1 MSETMDHEM
10 LIVRLTESRQWDRLL
25 QAARDWLGD
34 DPEAYAAQFAAGNA
48 LIQLDRPK
56 EALPHLEQV
65 IVHQPSHVCTHRL
78 LATAHFDLGNH
89 QQADRSILEAIR
101 LGPND
106 FSNWY
111 ELARMCHLQH
121 DTPNAL
127 KWATRALELAPND
140 PDVVNLYAVCGGQLG
155 AMGNSTEAV
164 LAIDPEHALAH
175 NNLGTDHLN
184 AGDYRKAEE
193 CFRRALAIDPM
204 LRIARENLLHAVKH
218 RDTVYRVLCAPR
230 DFLRWITRKA
240 LGKKG
245 QKRNIA
251 VFAVGIVLW
260 ILVARFVLVASVL
273 WLVLGWP
280 MLKFYEFLVIGDLR
294 KKAGEIGTKRG
305 GFLGY
310 RRWPLGLRLAIFGA
324 GLAGFWIGAY
334 VLIGALDAE
343 SETRTA
349 TRVLLFIAVFT
360 AILVHKTSS
369 LIQQAFGRFR
379 SLRRERLLKK
389 TNTRSR

>member
-1 MSETMDHEM
+1 
-10 LIVRLTESRQWDRLL
+10 
-25 QAARDWLGD
+25 
-34 DPEAYAAQFAAGNA
+34 
-48 LIQLDRPK
+48 
-56 EALPHLEQV
+56 
-65 IVHQPSHVCTHRL
+65 
-78 LATAHFDLGNH
+78 
-89 QQADRSILEAIR
+89 
-101 LGPND
+101 
-106 FSNWY
+106 
-111 ELARMCHLQH
+111 
-121 DTPNAL
+121 
-127 KWATRALELAPND
+127 
-140 PDVVNLYAVCGGQLG
+140 
-155 AMGNSTEAV
+155 MG
-164 LAIDPEHALAH
+164 
-175 NNLGTDHLN
+175 DHLN

-204 LRIARENLLHAVKH
+204 LRIVRENLLHAVKH

-294 KKAGEIGTKRG
+294 KKAGEIGTRRG

-349 TRVLLFIAVFT
+349 TRVLLFVAVFT

>member
-1 MSETMDHEM
+1 MGDPMDHEM
-10 LIVRLTESRQWDRLL
+10 LIYRLTEGRQWDRLL

-48 LIQLDRPK
+48 LLQLDRPR

-65 IVHQPSHVCTHRL
+65 IVHRPNHVSTHRL

-89 QQADRSILEAIR
+89 QQADRSILEAIQ
-101 LGPND
+101 LSPND

-121 DTPNAL
+121 DAPNAL

-155 AMGNSTEAV
+155 AMVNPTEAV

-184 AGDYRKAEE
+184 AGDHRKAEE

-204 LRIARENLLHAVKH
+204 LRIARENLLLAVKR

-260 ILVARFVLVASVL
+260 ILVARFVFAATIL
-273 WLVLGWP
+273 WLLLGWP

-294 KKAGEIGTKRG
+294 KKAGEIGTQRG

-310 RRWPLGLRLAIFGA
+310 RRWPLGLRLGIFGA
-324 GLAGFWIGAY
+324 GLAGFWIGADA
-334 VLIGALDAE
+334 LIGSLDAE
-343 SETRTA
+343 PETRI
-349 TRVLLFIAVFT
+349 LLFVAGFT
-360 AILVHKTSS
+360 AFIAHKTRS
-369 LIQQAFGRFR
+369 LIQLAFGRFR
-379 SLRRERLLKK
+379 SRRRERLLKK
-389 TNTRSR
+389 TNTQSR

>member
-34 DPEAYAAQFAAGNA
+34 DAEAYAAQFAAGNA
-48 LIQLDRPK
+48 LIQLDQPK

-349 TRVLLFIAVFT
+349 TRVLLFVAVFT

-389 TNTRSR
+389 TNTQSR

>member
-34 DPEAYAAQFAAGNA
+34 DAEAYAAQFAAGNA

-175 NNLGTDHLN
+175 NNLGTNHLN

-230 DFLRWITRKA
+230 DFPRWITRKA

-349 TRVLLFIAVFT
+349 TRVLLFVAVFT

-369 LIQQAFGRFR
+369 LIQQVFGRFR

-389 TNTRSR
+389 INTQSR

>member
-1 MSETMDHEM
+1 MSEAMDHEM
-10 LIVRLTESRQWDRLL
+10 LIVRLTESRQWDRPL
-25 QAARDWLGD
+25 QAARDWLDD

-164 LAIDPEHALAH
+164 LAIDPEHALAD
-175 NNLGTDHLN
+175 NNLGTDQLN

-204 LRIARENLLHAVKH
+204 LRIARENLLYAVKH

-251 VFAVGIVLW
+251 VEKG
-260 ILVARFVLVASVL
+260 SVL
-273 WLVLGWP
+273 TIDTTFP
-280 MLKFYEFLVIGDLR
+280 R
-294 KKAGEIGTKRG
+294 
-305 GFLGY
+305 
-310 RRWPLGLRLAIFGA
+310 P
-324 GLAGFWIGAY
+324 
-334 VLIGALDAE
+334 
-343 SETRTA
+343 A
-349 TRVLLFIAVFT
+349 TL
-360 AILVHKTSS
+360 
-369 LIQQAFGRFR
+369 
-379 SLRRERLLKK
+379 
-389 TNTRSR
+389 

>member
-193 CFRRALAIDPM
+193 CFRRALTIDPM
-204 LRIARENLLHAVKH
+204 LRIVRENLLHAVKH

-294 KKAGEIGTKRG
+294 KKAGEIGTRRG

-349 TRVLLFIAVFT
+349 TRVLLFVAVFT